1 MSFSARVKLTVSASW
16 VRAKL
21 PVPEARRS
29 ARVKAD
35 WAPLVTNRIS
45 AMPWAS
51 SCPRLPVVPRREA
64 VSAWTVNR
72 TEDARALLSLGV
84 DDVITDKPEMVQD
97 LLNEDAD
104 LDRNLVLMRDR
115 LKELLGLTES
125 ADSEVDPDD
134 SAIEEVL
141 EDPEELLD
149 QA

>member
-1 MSFSARVKLTVSASW
+1 M
-16 VRAKL
+16 
-21 PVPEARRS
+21 
-29 ARVKAD
+29 
-35 WAPLVTNRIS
+35 
-45 AMPWAS
+45 
-51 SCPRLPVVPRREA
+51 
-64 VSAWTVNR
+64 SAWTVNR
-72 TEDARALLSLGV
+72 AEDARDLLSLGV

-97 LLNEDAD
+97 LLDEDAD
-104 LDRNLVLMRDR
+104 LDRNLVLMCDR

>member
-1 MSFSARVKLTVSASW
+1 MKTWQSVLLGFIGGLLLSGVILLLI
-16 VRAKL
+16 L
-21 PVPEARRS
+21 PQRGEPIQ
-29 ARVKAD
+29 
-35 WAPLVTNRIS
+35 LVTTTPDQRAQGTPTAAAIEVYVAGEVKSTGVYSLPAGSRVHAAIS
-45 AMPWAS
+45 AAGG
-51 SCPRLPVVPRREA
+51 A
-64 VSAWTVNR
+64 A
-72 TEDARALLSLGV
+72 
-84 DDVITDKPEMVQD
+84 Q
-97 LLNEDAD
+97 DAD

>member
-1 MSFSARVKLTVSASW
+1 M
-16 VRAKL
+16 
-21 PVPEARRS
+21 
-29 ARVKAD
+29 
-35 WAPLVTNRIS
+35 
-45 AMPWAS
+45 
-51 SCPRLPVVPRREA
+51 
-64 VSAWTVNR
+64 
-72 TEDARALLSLGV
+72 
-84 DDVITDKPEMVQD
+84 
-97 LLNEDAD
+97 LNEDAD